1 MKSKSPEKLLWLMS
15 FAAAFGFACWHTLI
29 NNFAIE
35 QAGFSGIEMGF
46 LQSLREVPG
55 FLAFTTVFLLLIFR
69 EQTFALLSIAILG
82 IGVALTGF
90 FPSNLGLYVTTVIM
104 SVGFHYYYTVQKSLA
119 LQWIDK
125 ERVPVV
131 LGHLSA
137 ARSYASIAVFLGI
150 WLAIEWLA
158 IDYVYIY
165 AITGIGAIVLVL
177 WAWRYFPS
185 FTHAIPQHK
194 KLILRPAYSLYYAL
208 VFMSGARRQI
218 FIVFASFLMV
228 EKFGFSAADI
238 ALLFLVNHI
247 INSWAAPRIGKLI
260 AKWGEHKALTL
271 EYLGLIVIFICYA
284 LVDNAAMAA
293 TLFIID
299 HILFSLAISI
309 ESYFKRIADPQ
320 DIASTAG
327 VSFTINHIAAVII
340 PAAFGFIWID
350 SPAIVFYIG
359 AGMAFISLL
368 LAQCI
373 PGSLNQLE
381 ALSRG

>member
-1 MKSKSPEKLLWLMS
+1 MKSKSPEQLLWLMS

-29 NNFAIE
+29 NNFAVE

-119 LQWIDK
+119 LQWIHK

-158 IDYVYIY
+158 IDYVFIY

-271 EYLGLIVIFICYA
+271 EYLGLIVIFISYA

-293 TLFIID
+293 ILFIID

-340 PAAFGFIWID
+340 PAAFGLIWID

-368 LAQCI
+368 LAQRI

>member
-1 MKSKSPEKLLWLMS
+1 MKSKSPEQLLWLMS
-15 FAAAFGFACWHTLI
+15 FAAAFSFACWHTLI

-55 FLAFTTVFLLLIFR
+55 FIAFTTVFLLLVFR

-271 EYLGLIVIFICYA
+271 EYLGLIVIFISYA

-309 ESYFKRIADPQ
+309 ESYFKRIADPK

-327 VSFTINHIAAVII
+327 VSFTINHITAVII

-368 LAQCI
+368 LAQRI
-373 PGSLNQLE
+373 PSSLNQLE

>member
-1 MKSKSPEKLLWLMS
+1 MKSKSPEQLLWLMS
-15 FAAAFGFACWHTLI
+15 FAAAFSFACWHTLI

-55 FLAFTTVFLLLIFR
+55 FIAFTTVFLLLVFR

-271 EYLGLIVIFICYA
+271 EYLGLIVIFISYA

-309 ESYFKRIADPQ
+309 ESYFKRIADPK

-327 VSFTINHIAAVII
+327 VSFTINHITAVII

-359 AGMAFISLL
+359 AVMAFISLL
-368 LAQCI
+368 LAQRI

>member
-1 MKSKSPEKLLWLMS
+1 MS

-165 AITGIGAIVLVL
+165 AITGTGAIVLVL

-271 EYLGLIVIFICYA
+271 EYLGLIVIFISYA

-368 LAQCI
+368 LAQRI

-381 ALSRG
+381 AFSRG